1 YYSIQNKLRY
11 TCYAVCQ
18 CYFKKK
24 YSYAQ

>member
-1 YYSIQNKLRY
+1 LRY

-24 YSYAQ
+24 YSYARQYV

>member
-1 YYSIQNKLRY
+1 

-24 YSYAQ
+24 YSYARQYV

>member
-1 YYSIQNKLRY
+1 Y

-24 YSYAQ
+24 YSYARQYV

>member
-1 YYSIQNKLRY
+1 NKLRY

-24 YSYAQ
+24 YSYARQYV

>member
-1 YYSIQNKLRY
+1 KLRY

-24 YSYAQ
+24 YSYARQYV